1 MRRSLSFLILT
12 AFFSI
17 SVNAQQT
24 QGEDR
29 LVRLLSAK
37 TAEIY
42 QNEFR
47 NIRRVT
53 GPAQFL
59 HNNALIICDTAIW
72 DLSYNIIDAI
82 GNVKII
88 QDRTI
93 LSGDRI
99 NYLADSS
106 LARVRGNMVEL
117 IDKDSNRLRTLHL
130 DYNTK
135 DSVAYFFN
143 GGSMMDKK
151 GKVIES
157 IRGYY
162 HSKIERF
169 KFLER
174 VELNSD
180 SLVLKGDSLAY
191 WSKDKRVDFLG
202 AVKVWQNNSYLSSY
216 SGWYNREKEI
226 YNFDNNAYMLNG
238 QNELWANRI
247 YYERAE
253 PKAELYDD
261 VQILDTAQSMLLF
274 SDFVRYRENPVFAE
288 LYKNPSLAYYSVE
301 NDLPDTLFF
310 AADTIHY
317 RMLPKFE
324 VDSAT
329 VALSQKRYSQSRKDP
344 IKEMYNRPTPLPKDS
359 TAKKPEVGAKP
370 AADSRITAVKDS
382 LLKIQGKDSLAIP
395 VKHSLKIP
403 VKDSVKIPI
412 IDSLAIPARDP
423 LAIPVKDSLAIPVK
437 DSLAIPVKDSLALT
451 PKDTTL
457 IRLVSANKN
466 IRFYRSNIQGRCDSL
481 MFNSIDSIIRLY
493 KDPVLWNEN
502 NQFSADSIQLITSN
516 NQMEKTELMS
526 AAFVVTKEDS
536 LHYNQIKA
544 TDIVAH
550 FTEGDLTRF
559 DAYGGVTVI
568 FFFAEDSILTTM
580 NQKECK
586 TMTATIKEKSVQRVR
601 YFETIQSDLYPIID
615 LEPEKMKL
623 KGFRLR
629 YTERP
634 ANRFEVTTR
643 AIIPSSREY
652 VSTLELPGFFYTN
665 QLFGITPLLPT
676 FEIFSKKETE
686 PVITAPPSQIEPSF
700 LNPE

>member
-1 MRRSLSFLILT
+1 MRHSLSFLILT
-12 AFFSI
+12 ILFSI
-17 SVNAQQT
+17 SANAQQT

-47 NIRRVT
+47 NIRKVT

-59 HNNALIICDTAIW
+59 HNNTLIICDTAIW
-72 DLSYNIIDAI
+72 DLTYNIVDAI
-82 GNVKII
+82 GNVKIV

-93 LSGDRI
+93 LSGDRV

-106 LARVRGNMVEL
+106 IARVRGNLVEL

-135 DSVAYFFN
+135 DSIAYFFN

-169 KFLER
+169 KFIER

-180 SLVLKGDSLAY
+180 SLVLKSDSLAY

-202 AVKVWQNNSYLSSY
+202 SVKVWQNNSFLSSN

-226 YNFDNNAYMLNG
+226 YNFDDNAYMLNG
-238 QNELWANRI
+238 QNELWAKRI

-324 VDSAT
+324 MDSAT
-329 VALSQKRYSQSRKDP
+329 VALSQKRYSLSRKDP

-359 TAKKPEVGAKP
+359 TAKKTVV
-370 AADSRITAVKDS
+370 AVKPPATDLLKTAAADS
-382 LLKIQGKDSLAIP
+382 LLKITAKDSLRIP
-395 VKHSLKIP
+395 VKDSLSNHLKDSLRIPVKDSLSNHLKDSLKIP
-403 VKDSVKIPI
+403 VKDS
-412 IDSLAIPARDP
+412 L
-423 LAIPVKDSLAIPVK
+423 L
-437 DSLAIPVKDSLALT
+437 LT

-457 IRLVSANKN
+457 IRVISANKN

-502 NQFSADSIQLITSN
+502 NQFNADSIQLITSN
-516 NQMEKTELMS
+516 EQLSKTELIS
-526 AAFVVTKEDS
+526 GAFVATKEDS

-586 TMTATIKEKSVQRVR
+586 TMTAIIKEKSVQRVR
-601 YFETIQSDLYPIID
+601 YFETVQSDLYPIID
-615 LEPEKMKL
+615 VEPEKKRL

-629 YTERP
+629 YNERP
-634 ANRFEVTTR
+634 ASRFEVTTR
-643 AIIPSSREY
+643 SVIPSSREY

-665 QLFGITPLLPT
+665 QLFGKTPALPA
-676 FEIFSKKETE
+676 FEIFTKKETE
-686 PVITAPPSQIEPSF
+686 PVITAPPSQVEST
-700 LNPE
+700 LVDSAL

>member
-1 MRRSLSFLILT
+1 MRHSLSFLILT
-12 AFFSI
+12 ILFSI
-17 SVNAQQT
+17 SANAQQT

-47 NIRRVT
+47 NIRKVT

-59 HNNALIICDTAIW
+59 HNNTLIICDTAIW
-72 DLSYNIIDAI
+72 DLTYNIVDAI
-82 GNVKII
+82 GNVKIV

-93 LSGDRI
+93 LSGDRV

-106 LARVRGNMVEL
+106 IARVRGNLVEL

-135 DSVAYFFN
+135 DSIAYFFN

-169 KFLER
+169 KFIER

-180 SLVLKGDSLAY
+180 SLVLKSDSLAY

-202 AVKVWQNNSYLSSY
+202 SVKVWQNNSFLSSN

-226 YNFDNNAYMLNG
+226 YNFDDNAYMLNG
-238 QNELWANRI
+238 QNELWAKRI

-324 VDSAT
+324 MDSAT
-329 VALSQKRYSQSRKDP
+329 VALSQKRYSLSRKDP

-359 TAKKPEVGAKP
+359 TAKKPVV
-370 AADSRITAVKDS
+370 AVKPPATDLLKTAAADS
-382 LLKIQGKDSLAIP
+382 LLKITAKDSL
-395 VKHSLKIP
+395 KIS
-403 VKDSVKIPI
+403 VKDSLSNHLK
-412 IDSLAIPARDP
+412 DSLR
-423 LAIPVKDSLAIPVK
+423 IPVKDSLSNHLKDSLRIPVK
-437 DSLAIPVKDSLALT
+437 DSLLLT

-457 IRLVSANKN
+457 IRVISANKN

-502 NQFSADSIQLITSN
+502 NQFTADSIQLITSN
-516 NQMEKTELMS
+516 EQLSKTELIS
-526 AAFVVTKEDS
+526 GAFVATKEDS

-586 TMTATIKEKSVQRVR
+586 TMTAIIKEKSVQRVR
-601 YFETIQSDLYPIID
+601 YFETVQSDLYPIID
-615 LEPEKMKL
+615 VEPEKKRL

-629 YTERP
+629 YNERP
-634 ANRFEVTTR
+634 ASRFEVTTR
-643 AIIPSSREY
+643 SVIPSSREY

-665 QLFGITPLLPT
+665 QLFGKTPALPA
-676 FEIFSKKETE
+676 FEIFTKKETE
-686 PVITAPPSQIEPSF
+686 PVITAPPSQVEST
-700 LNPE
+700 LVDSAL

>member
-1 MRRSLSFLILT
+1 MRHTLSFLILT
-12 AFFSI
+12 ILFSI

-47 NIRRVT
+47 NIRKVT

-59 HNNALIICDTAIW
+59 HNNTLIICDTAIW
-72 DLSYNIIDAI
+72 DLTYNIVDAI
-82 GNVKII
+82 GNVKIV

-106 LARVRGNMVEL
+106 IARVRGNLVEL

-202 AVKVWQNNSYLSSY
+202 SVKVWQNNSYLSSN

-238 QNELWANRI
+238 QNELWAKRI

-329 VALSQKRYSQSRKDP
+329 VALSQKRYSLSRKDP
-344 IKEMYNRPTPLPKDS
+344 IKEMYNRPTPKPKDS
-359 TAKKPEVGAKP
+359 TAKKPEVGTKP
-370 AADSRITAVKDS
+370 AAADSRLTAVKDS
-382 LLKIQGKDSLAIP
+382 LLKIQGKDSQ
-395 VKHSLKIP
+395 SIP
-403 VKDSVKIPI
+403 VKDSSKIPLK
-412 IDSLAIPARDP
+412 DSLVIPIRDSLKIPA
-423 LAIPVKDSLAIPVK
+423 KDSLAIPIR
-437 DSLAIPVKDSLALT
+437 DSLKIPVKDSLALT

-516 NQMEKTELMS
+516 KQLEKTELMS
-526 AAFVVTKEDS
+526 GAFVVTKEDS

-580 NQKECK
+580 NLKECK

-615 LEPEKMKL
+615 VEPEKKRL

-629 YTERP
+629 YNERP

-643 AIIPSSREY
+643 SIIPSSREY

-665 QLFGITPLLPT
+665 QLFGKTPILPS
-676 FEIFSKKETE
+676 FEIFTKKETE
-686 PVITAPPSQIEPSF
+686 QVVTAPPSQVESTF
-700 LNPE
+700 LDSAK

>member
-1 MRRSLSFLILT
+1 MRHSLSFLILT
-12 AFFSI
+12 ILFSI
-17 SVNAQQT
+17 SANAQQT

-47 NIRRVT
+47 NIRKVT

-59 HNNALIICDTAIW
+59 HNNTLIICDTAIW
-72 DLSYNIIDAI
+72 DLTYNIVDAI
-82 GNVKII
+82 GNVKIV

-93 LSGDRI
+93 LSGDRV

-106 LARVRGNMVEL
+106 IARVRGNLVEL

-135 DSVAYFFN
+135 DSIAYFFN

-169 KFLER
+169 KFIER

-180 SLVLKGDSLAY
+180 SLVLKSDSLAY

-202 AVKVWQNNSYLSSY
+202 SVKVWQNNSFLSSN

-226 YNFDNNAYMLNG
+226 YNFDDNAYMLNG
-238 QNELWANRI
+238 QNELWAKRI

-324 VDSAT
+324 MDSAT
-329 VALSQKRYSQSRKDP
+329 VALSQKRYSLSRKDP

-359 TAKKPEVGAKP
+359 TAKKTVV
-370 AADSRITAVKDS
+370 AVKPPATDLLKTAAADS
-382 LLKIQGKDSLAIP
+382 LLKITAKDSLRIP
-395 VKHSLKIP
+395 VKDSLSNHLKDSLKIP
-403 VKDSVKIPI
+403 VKDS
-412 IDSLAIPARDP
+412 L
-423 LAIPVKDSLAIPVK
+423 L
-437 DSLAIPVKDSLALT
+437 LT

-457 IRLVSANKN
+457 IRVISANKN

-502 NQFSADSIQLITSN
+502 NQFTADSIQLITSN
-516 NQMEKTELMS
+516 EQLSKTELIS
-526 AAFVVTKEDS
+526 GAFVATKEDS

-586 TMTATIKEKSVQRVR
+586 TMTAIIKEKSVQRVR
-601 YFETIQSDLYPIID
+601 YFETVQSDLYPIID
-615 LEPEKMKL
+615 VEPEKKRL

-629 YTERP
+629 YNERP
-634 ANRFEVTTR
+634 ASRFEVTTR
-643 AIIPSSREY
+643 SVIPSSREY

-665 QLFGITPLLPT
+665 QLFGKTPALPA
-676 FEIFSKKETE
+676 FEIFTKKETE
-686 PVITAPPSQIEPSF
+686 PVITAPPSQVEST
-700 LNPE
+700 LVDSAL

>member
-1 MRRSLSFLILT
+1 MRLSLSFLLITLL
-12 AFFSI
+12 FSI
-17 SVNAQQT
+17 SANAQQT

-29 LVRLLSAK
+29 LVRLLKAK

-72 DLSYNIIDAI
+72 DLSNNIVDAI

-99 NYLADSS
+99 HYLADSS
-106 LARVRGNMVEL
+106 LARVRGNLVEL
-117 IDKDSNRLRTLHL
+117 LDKDSNRLRTLYL

-135 DSVAYFFN
+135 DSIAYFFN

-157 IRGYY
+157 NYGYY
-162 HSKIERF
+162 HAKIERF
-169 KFLER
+169 KFIQK

-191 WSKDKRVDFLG
+191 WSIDKRVDFLG
-202 AVKVWQNNSYLSSY
+202 PVKIWQNDSYLSSN

-226 YNFDNNAYMLNG
+226 YNFESNAYMLNG
-238 QNELWANRI
+238 QNELWAKKI
-247 YYERAE
+247 YYQREE
-253 PKAELYDD
+253 SKAELYDD
-261 VQILDTAQSMLLF
+261 VQILDTAQSVILF

-310 AADTIHY
+310 AADTMY
-317 RMLPKFE
+317 YKMLPKFE
-324 VDSAT
+324 ADSAS
-329 VALSQKRYSQSRKDP
+329 VAQSQKRYSLSRKDP
-344 IKEMYNRPTPLPKDS
+344 IKEMYNKPIPQPKDS
-359 TAKKPEVGAKP
+359 SGKKPEIVTKP
-370 AADSRITAVKDS
+370 PLTDS
-382 LLKIQGKDSLAIP
+382 LTIAAKDSLAT
-395 VKHSLKIP
+395 
-403 VKDSVKIPI
+403 
-412 IDSLAIPARDP
+412 
-423 LAIPVKDSLAIPVK
+423 PVKDSLAV
-437 DSLAIPVKDSLALT
+437 S

-457 IRLVSANKN
+457 IRFISANKN

-502 NQFSADSIQLITSN
+502 NQFTADSIQLITAN
-516 NQMEKTELMS
+516 KEMRKTELMS
-526 AAFVVTKEDS
+526 NAFVIAKEDS

-586 TMTATIKEKSVQRVR
+586 TMTATIKEKSVQIVR
-601 YFETIQSDLYPIID
+601 YFEAIQSVLYPIID
-615 LEPEKMKL
+615 LESEKKRL

-629 YTERP
+629 DDERP
-634 ANRFEVTTR
+634 ANRFVVTSR
-643 AIIPSSREY
+643 VVVPSLREY
-652 VSTLELPGFFYTN
+652 VSTLELPGFIFTK
-665 QLFGITPLLPT
+665 QFFGITPVLPS
-676 FEIFSKKETE
+676 FKIFSKKETE
-686 PVITAPPSQIEPSF
+686 QVLPDLPSPVEF
-700 LNPE
+700 LLIDPEK

>member
-1 MRRSLSFLILT
+1 MRHSLSFLILT
-12 AFFSI
+12 ILFSI
-17 SVNAQQT
+17 SANAQQT

-47 NIRRVT
+47 NIRKVT

-59 HNNALIICDTAIW
+59 HNNTLIICDTAIW
-72 DLSYNIIDAI
+72 DLTYNIVDAI
-82 GNVKII
+82 GNVKIV

-93 LSGDRI
+93 LSGDRV

-106 LARVRGNMVEL
+106 IARVRGNLVEL

-135 DSVAYFFN
+135 DSIAYFFN

-169 KFLER
+169 KFIER

-180 SLVLKGDSLAY
+180 SLVLKSDSLAY

-202 AVKVWQNNSYLSSY
+202 SVKVWQNNSFLSSN

-226 YNFDNNAYMLNG
+226 YNFDDNAYMLNG
-238 QNELWANRI
+238 QNELWAKRI

-324 VDSAT
+324 MDSAT
-329 VALSQKRYSQSRKDP
+329 VALSQKRYSLSRKDP

-359 TAKKPEVGAKP
+359 TAKKTVV
-370 AADSRITAVKDS
+370 AVKPPATDLLKTAAADS
-382 LLKIQGKDSLAIP
+382 LLKITAKDSLRIP
-395 VKHSLKIP
+395 VKDSLSNHLKDSLKIP
-403 VKDSVKIPI
+403 VKDS
-412 IDSLAIPARDP
+412 L
-423 LAIPVKDSLAIPVK
+423 L
-437 DSLAIPVKDSLALT
+437 LT

-457 IRLVSANKN
+457 IRVISANKN

-502 NQFSADSIQLITSN
+502 NQFNADSIQLITSN
-516 NQMEKTELMS
+516 EQLSKTELIS
-526 AAFVVTKEDS
+526 GAFVATKEDS

-586 TMTATIKEKSVQRVR
+586 TMTAIIKEKSVQRVR
-601 YFETIQSDLYPIID
+601 YFETVQSDLYPIID
-615 LEPEKMKL
+615 VEPEKKRL

-629 YTERP
+629 YNERP
-634 ANRFEVTTR
+634 ASRFEVTTR
-643 AIIPSSREY
+643 SVIPSSREY

-665 QLFGITPLLPT
+665 QLFGKTPALPA
-676 FEIFSKKETE
+676 FEIFTKKETE
-686 PVITAPPSQIEPSF
+686 PVITAPPSQVEST
-700 LNPE
+700 LVDSAL

>member
-1 MRRSLSFLILT
+1 MRHSLSFLILT
-12 AFFSI
+12 ILFSI
-17 SVNAQQT
+17 SANAQQT

-47 NIRRVT
+47 NIRKVT

-59 HNNALIICDTAIW
+59 HNNTLIICDTAIW
-72 DLSYNIIDAI
+72 DLTYNIVDAI
-82 GNVKII
+82 GNVKIV

-93 LSGDRI
+93 LSGDRV

-106 LARVRGNMVEL
+106 IARVRGNLVEL

-135 DSVAYFFN
+135 DSIAYFFN

-169 KFLER
+169 KFIER

-180 SLVLKGDSLAY
+180 SLVLKSDSLAY

-202 AVKVWQNNSYLSSY
+202 SVKVWQNNSFLSSN

-226 YNFDNNAYMLNG
+226 YNFDDNAYMLNG
-238 QNELWANRI
+238 QNELWAKRI

-324 VDSAT
+324 MDSAT
-329 VALSQKRYSQSRKDP
+329 VALSQKRYSLSRKDP

-359 TAKKPEVGAKP
+359 TAKKTVV
-370 AADSRITAVKDS
+370 AVKPPATDLLKTAAADS
-382 LLKIQGKDSLAIP
+382 LLKITAKDSLRIP
-395 VKHSLKIP
+395 VKDSLSNHLKDSLRIPVKDSLSNHLKDSLKIP
-403 VKDSVKIPI
+403 VKDS
-412 IDSLAIPARDP
+412 L
-423 LAIPVKDSLAIPVK
+423 L
-437 DSLAIPVKDSLALT
+437 LT

-457 IRLVSANKN
+457 IRVISANKN

-502 NQFSADSIQLITSN
+502 NQFTADSIQLITSN
-516 NQMEKTELMS
+516 EQLSKTELIS
-526 AAFVVTKEDS
+526 GAFVATKEDS

-586 TMTATIKEKSVQRVR
+586 TMTAIIKEKSVQRVR
-601 YFETIQSDLYPIID
+601 YFETVQSDLYPIID
-615 LEPEKMKL
+615 VEPEKKRL

-629 YTERP
+629 YNERP
-634 ANRFEVTTR
+634 ASRFEVTTR
-643 AIIPSSREY
+643 SVIPSSREY

-665 QLFGITPLLPT
+665 QLFGKTPALPA
-676 FEIFSKKETE
+676 FEIFTKKETE
-686 PVITAPPSQIEPSF
+686 PVITAPPSQVEST
-700 LNPE
+700 LVDSAL